1 MSISPRSS
9 SRLLALVAAALI
21 AASVLSAPL
30 MIGGASS
37 ASAATTRAATPA
49 KHGVKAVK
57 KHHRHVVVRHG
68 KRYVKVI
75 RHGKAVYLKVKPRRH
90 YAVHGKKPA
99 RHGTKIVRPRA
110 A

>member
-1 MSISPRSS
+1 MFKKI
-9 SRLLALVAAALI
+9 AAALI

-30 MIGGASS
+30 LIGGASP
-37 ASAATTRAATPA
+37 ASAATTRVATPA

-57 KHHRHVVVRHG
+57 KHRHVVVRHG
-68 KRYVKVI
+68 QRYVKVI
-75 RHGKAVYLKVKPRRH
+75 RHGKTVYLKVKPRRH
-90 YAVHGKKPA
+90 YAVHGKKPV

>member
-1 MSISPRSS
+1 MFKKIT
-9 SRLLALVAAALI
+9 AALI

-30 MIGGASS
+30 LIGGASS
-37 ASAATTRAATPA
+37 ASAATTRVAMPA
-49 KHGVKAVK
+49 KHGIKAVK
-57 KHHRHVVVRHG
+57 KHRRHVVVRHG

-75 RHGKAVYLKVKPRRH
+75 RHGKAVYLKVKPRHH
-90 YAVHGKKPA
+90 YAVHGKKPV